1 MASSTAS
8 NFLGTQIFLS
18 PPTPK
23 TTKSLPRKFLVPQS
37 ILGGKKSNSISQSL
51 KDIPSKATLAALLFS
66 SINPRALAVDNT
78 APPTLPPVIQAE
90 APQPSPS
97 NPSPFSQNLIL
108 NAPQPQAQP
117 STDLPEG
124 SQWRYS
130 EFLNAVKKGKVERV
144 RFGKDGSALQ
154 LTAVDGRRATVIV
167 PNDPDLIDILA
178 MNGVDISVSEGDSG
192 NGLFNFIGNLL
203 FPFLAFAGLF
213 FLFRRAQG
221 GPGGPGGLG
230 GPMDFG
236 RSKSKFQEVPETGVD
251 DFHSHFPNH
260 RLLHFHHRLLP
271 HPKTIDGI
279 I

>member
-1 MASSTAS
+1 MAAITNPLISY
-8 NFLGTQIFLS
+8 NLLGAQIKLS

-23 TTKSLPRKFLVPQS
+23 VRRTRYLLPQSLLNQDPSSRNNKSSNRKSL
-37 ILGGKKSNSISQSL
+37 
-51 KDIPSKATLAALLFS
+51 PSKATLAAFLFS
-66 SINPRALAVDNT
+66 SSLTHHALALDT
-78 APPTLPPVIQAE
+78 APPPASAPVVDAQPAN
-90 APQPSPS
+90 PSPG
-97 NPSPFSQNLIL
+97 NPSPFSQNLL
-108 NAPQPQAQP
+108 LTAPKPQSQ
-117 STDLPEG
+117 SSDLPDG

-144 RFGKDGSALQ
+144 RFSKDGSALQ
-154 LTAVDGRRATVIV
+154 LTAVDGRRASVIV

-203 FPFLAFAGLF
+203 FPLLAFAGLF

-236 RSKSKFQEVPETGVD
+236 RSKSKFQVQRLCSPYIIR
-251 DFHSHFPNH
+251 SCLIFPAVTAIYM
-260 RLLHFHHRLLP
+260 LWSL
-271 HPKTIDGI
+271 
-279 I
+279 